1 MAGRPRYRS
10 AATTKS
16 PTCIHMYCMS
26 YHFETA
32 GLLHDSAATM
42 LVPTSIGHIDYRL
55 VSPLQSP

>member
-1 MAGRPRYRS
+1 
-10 AATTKS
+10 
-16 PTCIHMYCMS
+16 MYCMS

-32 GLLHDSAATM
+32 GLLHDIAATM